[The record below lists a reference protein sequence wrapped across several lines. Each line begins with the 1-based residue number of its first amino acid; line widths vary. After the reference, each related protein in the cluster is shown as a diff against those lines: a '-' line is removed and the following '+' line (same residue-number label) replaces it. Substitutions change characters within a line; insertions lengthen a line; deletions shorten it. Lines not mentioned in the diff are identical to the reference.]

1 MTTFV
6 PAASPSGMLF
16 LPDGMAGLAHEE
28 VDPPAEWSEQ
38 EWLRLGDE
46 VSELDAD
53 DMIRA
58 LGVAT
63 RVRARADAL
72 ETRALAR
79 LHALRNGS
87 RYVAEEAALEL
98 RVSRQVARRRVDR
111 SVALVERLP
120 RTLAAMADGAY
131 EAYAASKI
139 VDVTDNLSLAH
150 AREVDVRLDEQ
161 VRGGCVAPCDATQL
175 RRAAR
180 RLAQQ
185 VDPDGQA
192 MRARRAREG
201 RKVELVA
208 GEDAMATLYLDL
220 PAEVAGTAYARI
232 DRDARALRNS
242 GDQRTLDQLRADI
255 SAALLL
261 GQAGTGPSPGVG
273 AQVYLHMPIDT
284 ALTMSDDGAELS
296 GYGPIPGP
304 IARDIAMNPNS
315 VWRKVLTDPGSG
327 VARDIS
333 RRRRP
338 TQAMRELIAARD
350 RECPY
355 CHRPARRCDFD
366 HLTEWSTSGET
377 SARNG
382 GAKCEHHHYL
392 KDEPGWRLDY
402 DAESGT
408 ATITT
413 PTGRTYTKKR
423 GTLTTRRPRAA
434 PNIAVPQPRHPAETP
449 ANSPPRDEPPC

>member
-6 PAASPSGMLF
+6 PAARPSGMLF
-16 LPDGMAGLAHEE
+16 LPDGMAGPARAE
-28 VDPPAEWSEQ
+28 VDPPAERSEQ
-38 EWLRLGDE
+38 EWLRLGDDE
-46 VSELDAD
+46 VSLLDAD
-53 DMIRA
+53 DVIRA

-63 RVRARADAL
+63 RARARADAL

-98 RVSRQVARRRVDR
+98 RVSRQVARQRVDR
-111 SVALVERLP
+111 SVALVDRLP

-150 AREVDVRLDEQ
+150 AREVDARLDEQ
-161 VRGGCVAPCDATQL
+161 VRGGCLAPCDATQL

-192 MRARRAREG
+192 MRARRARAG
-201 RKVELVA
+201 RKIELVA

-220 PAEVAGTAYARI
+220 PAEVAGAAYARI

-261 GQAGTGPSPGVG
+261 GQPTDTGVG
-273 AQVYLHMPIDT
+273 ALVYLHMPIDT

-296 GYGPIPGP
+296 GYGPIPGS

-315 VWRKVLTDPGSG
+315 VWRKVLTDPASG
-327 VARDIS
+327 VACDIS

-350 RECPY
+350 RECPF

-366 HLTEWSTSGET
+366 HLTDWSTAGET

-392 KDEPGWRLDY
+392 KDEPGWGLDY
-402 DAESGT
+402 DAESRT

-413 PTGRTYTKKR
+413 PTGRRYTRKR

-434 PNIAVPQPRHPAETP
+434 PDSAIPHPRNPAETP
-449 ANSPPRDEPPC
+449 ANSPPRDEPPS